1 MELEENFLQVISS
14 LFDDES
20 YKIWG
25 YKNANLSIRLDLW
38 KIVELIR
45 CLKTSL

>member
-1 MELEENFLQVISS
+1 M
-14 LFDDES
+14 
-20 YKIWG
+20 G

-45 CLKTSL
+45 CLKTSLSPKRERRQR